1 MAGNTAI
8 LSVRIL
14 GDADGATKA
23 YKQAEAGADK
33 FAGKMDK
40 LKDQTEVAGIAAGAA
55 LTKGLY
61 DAVNADTANRKLAGQ
76 LNLGAADAE
85 AAGKMAGDLYTDA
98 YGDSLEQVNSA
109 IGAVGSTLA
118 KMSDNGGA
126 DVERLSKKALDM
138 AATFDTDVA
147 ESVSSAGILMKTG
160 LAKDGDQAFDLL
172 IGSMQKMP
180 AAMRSEL
187 LPVMDE
193 YSKHFADLGID
204 GETAFGIM
212 VEASKNGAIGM
223 DKAGDALK
231 EFQIRATDMSK
242 TTAGA
247 YEALG
252 LGQEDMTAK
261 LLAGGDTAEEA
272 FGKIVHGLQNIED
285 PVARSQAA
293 LALFGT
299 PLEDLSVAQIPEFLG
314 AIDPMGDKFDT
325 VAGAADNLGKK
336 IGEGPGVA
344 VEKFTREAL
353 GQLQGFAAQAIPF
366 LQPLLDKATEY
377 SHILGPMAL
386 VIAGVAAAQ
395 WLWNAAAAAHP
406 LGLIII
412 AIAAIAAGVI
422 WAYENVGWFRDG
434 IDRLGAMAGPLF
446 EGIGKAIDNVI
457 QWLDKVLAPVGGIEG
472 ALGIMGGV
480 AKKIFDDIISNI
492 SNMIGWIQS
501 AIDWFNSLF
510 GAKDRAN
517 SGPVGNAD
525 GGSLAP
531 LMGAQSLV
539 GVSSFAA
546 GSESLTGTSSLVGAS
561 SLAST
566 SSSIGS
572 MAGSRMQ
579 LQAGPTINIEVKAD
593 ATTDSVRLGRELIK
607 SINEA
612 LTAQGKPKLVTA

>member
-1 MAGNTAI
+1 MAGSTAI

-14 GDADGATKA
+14 GDADGAQKA

-40 LKDQTEVAGIAAGAA
+40 LKDGVGLAGMAAGAA
-55 LTKGLY
+55 LTKGLF
-61 DAVNADTANRKLAGQ
+61 DAVSADSANRKLAGQ
-76 LNLGAADAE
+76 LNLSAADAE

-172 IGSMQKMP
+172 IGSMQRMP
-180 AAMRSEL
+180 AAMRAEL

-223 DKAGDALK
+223 DKAGDAIK
-231 EFQIRATDMSK
+231 EFQIRATDMS
-242 TTAGA
+242 TTTRTA
-247 YEALG
+247 YEELG
-252 LGQEDMTAK
+252 LNTEEMTNK
-261 LLAGGDTAEEA
+261 LLAGGDTAEGA
-272 FGKIVHGLQNIED
+272 FGQIIHGLQNIKD
-285 PVARSQAA
+285 PAAQSQAA

-314 AIDPMGDKFDT
+314 AIDPMGDAFDT
-325 VAGAADNLGKK
+325 VAGSADNLGKK
-336 IGEGPGVA
+336 VGEGPGVA

-353 GQLQGFAAQAIPF
+353 AQLQGFAAQAIPY
-366 LQPLLDKATEY
+366 LQPLLDKAGEY
-377 SHILGPMAL
+377 SHIIGPLAGIL
-386 VIAGVAAAQ
+386 IGVAAAQ

-412 AIAAIAAGVI
+412 AVAAIAAGVV

-434 IDRLGAMAGPLF
+434 IDRLGAAAGPVF
-446 EGIGKAIDNVI
+446 EGLGKAVDNVI

-472 ALGIMGGV
+472 ALSIMGTTAGI
-480 AKKIFDDIISNI
+480 IFGQIIGNI
-492 SNMIGWIQS
+492 ENMIGWIS
-501 AIDWFNSLF
+501 RAIDWFNSLF

-525 GGSLAP
+525 GGSLGLMAAP
-531 LMGAQSLV
+531 QSLV
-539 GVSSFAA
+539 GVSSFA
-546 GSESLTGTSSLVGAS
+546 GTSEALTGAAPLVGTQ

-566 SSSIGS
+566 SASIGS
-572 MAGSRMQ
+572 MGAGSMQ
-579 LQAGPTINIEVKAD
+579 LRAGTTINIEVKAD
-593 ATTDSVRLGRELIK
+593 ATTDGVELGRQLLRT
-607 SINEA
+607 INKA
-612 LTAQGKPKLVTA
+612 LGAQGSPKLATI